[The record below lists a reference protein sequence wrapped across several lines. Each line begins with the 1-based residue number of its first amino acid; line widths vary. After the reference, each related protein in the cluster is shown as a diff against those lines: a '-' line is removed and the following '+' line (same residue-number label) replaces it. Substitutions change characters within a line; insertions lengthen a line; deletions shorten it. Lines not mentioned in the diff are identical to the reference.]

1 MCIHSIVVVPV
12 VVMVDEGLVVV
23 FADAEP
29 PKWDEKILPETRREQ
44 FSSELVK
51 D

>member
-1 MCIHSIVVVPV
+1 MSAKWVLVVAVCIHSIVVVPV

-23 FADAEP
+23 FADA
-29 PKWDEKILPETRREQ
+29 
-44 FSSELVK
+44 K